1 MQPNDGG
8 PPIRANPVIGV
19 VAGVLLIVVIGFGLL
34 YAYRSQVPAVPQVSY
49 STALSEVQDGRV
61 RQVVIEDGR
70 LVTLSLV
77 DGSQQQVITPD
88 GGTALAQAVADRNRA
103 DPAHPIELRASNT
116 GPAGPPFV
124 AVSVLVALLPLLVII
139 ALVLLAAKAF
149 ASSRAPERYEALS
162 RVADLRDRGV
172 ITEEEFQR
180 EKRRILK

>member
-19 VAGVLLIVVIGFGLL
+19 VAGILLISVIGVGVL
-34 YAYRSQVPAVPQVSY
+34 YAYRSQVPAMPQVSY
-49 STALSEVQDGRV
+49 STALSEVHEGRV
-61 RQVVIEDGR
+61 RLVVIEDDR
-70 LVTLSLV
+70 VTLSLI

-88 GGTALAQAVADRNRA
+88 GGTGLAQAVADRNRG
-103 DPAHPIELRASNT
+103 DPAHPIELRASNG
-116 GPAGPPFV
+116 GPAAAPFV
-124 AVSVLVALLPLLVII
+124 LSVLVGLLPLLVII
-139 ALVLLAAKAF
+139 ALILLAAKAF

-172 ITEEEFQR
+172 LTEEEFQR